1 MTLTVTDIVT
11 GRTALSTVII
21 SVSGDIDTDKDG
33 ISDTSDS
40 CPLVYALTPTGCPLI
55 ATYIDR

>member
-1 MTLTVTDIVT
+1 VTLTVTDIVT

-21 SVSGDIDTDKDG
+21 SMTGDIDTDRDG
-33 ISDTSDS
+33 IPDSSDS

-55 ATYIDR
+55 ATYIDK